1 MVAGVLNVDPHP
13 FLVFLF
19 LDLIHKVHKQVREKG
34 GGGGSNQKCT
44 AIVLV
49 TLFFSKMCT
58 TGKGGEGVGQIFGLF
73 KHTYFI
79 DGPIQEQLFFA
90 LCSLTIKL

>member
-34 GGGGSNQKCT
+34 GGGGGSNQKCT

-49 TLFFSKMCT
+49 TLFFS
-58 TGKGGEGVGQIFGLF
+58 
-73 KHTYFI
+73 
-79 DGPIQEQLFFA
+79 
-90 LCSLTIKL
+90 